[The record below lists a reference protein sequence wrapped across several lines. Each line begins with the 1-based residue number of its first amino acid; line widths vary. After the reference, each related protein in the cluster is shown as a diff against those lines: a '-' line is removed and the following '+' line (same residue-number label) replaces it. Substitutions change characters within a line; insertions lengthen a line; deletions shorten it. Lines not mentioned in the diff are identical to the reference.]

1 MIHNIRNSLALLCAV
16 SVALATGSLYMRGIR
31 DDLRTQE
38 QLNEQL
44 NELCDQA
51 RQSNWT
57 EQDRTD
63 FLNRHCKH
71 STSSI
76 SP

>member
-1 MIHNIRNSLALLCAV
+1 MMRNILNSLALLCTVCA
-16 SVALATGSLYMRGIR
+16 ALATGSLYIRGIR

-38 QLNEQL
+38 QLNERL

-63 FLNRHCKH
+63 FLNRHCKRP
-71 STSSI
+71 TSSI
-76 SP
+76 NP

>member
-1 MIHNIRNSLALLCAV
+1 MMRNILNSLALLCTVCA
-16 SVALATGSLYMRGIR
+16 ALATGSLYIRGIR

-38 QLNEQL
+38 QLNERL
-44 NELCDQA
+44 KELCDQA

-63 FLNRHCKH
+63 FLSRHCKH